1 MLESWDSNAMNSDLN
16 TVFEAAMKLPPTE
29 LRELMYRLSGT
40 NLSNPKAYKKKPGIL
55 RKYFGMV
62 ESGDPTLSDNELID
76 AELAV
81 VYSDDHVADE

>member
-1 MLESWDSNAMNSDLN
+1 MNSDLN

-40 NLSNPKAYKKKPGIL
+40 NVGKPKSFKKKPGIL

-62 ESGDPTLSDNELID
+62 ESGDPTLSDNDRID
-76 AELAV
+76 AELAA
-81 VYSDDHVADE
+81 VYADDHAAEE